1 MQPLFLFVAHPV
13 FFLLVVICL
22 NQSMNEWMNWNEEYL
37 CLISLLLVIFWPKC
51 NLWLCVY
58 YLLFFPTSHRI
69 VCVFAY
75 HSIISLQRMKK
86 KWRKK
91 MFAQI
96 QLYLPSWWS
105 CLLSTNLVPT
115 NCQYCC
121 CCCCCCMNRESSF
134 FFNNEKKNSIHLS
147 ILLLCP
153 VILNSG
159 LFNKKKIPYIHSV
172 HFNSIQLNSMFCH
185 PIGL

>member
-1 MQPLFLFVAHPV
+1 MFQFAATFLVCRPSGFFFV
-13 FFLLVVICL
+13 VVICL
-22 NQSMNEWMNWNEEYL
+22 NQSINEWMKWNEEYL

-58 YLLFFPTSHRI
+58 YLLFFPTSHSI

-86 KWRKK
+86 K

-96 QLYLPSWWS
+96 QLYLSSWWS
-105 CLLSTNLVPT
+105 CLLSTNWIPI

-121 CCCCCCMNRESSF
+121 CCCSCCMNRESSF
-134 FFNNEKKNSIHLS
+134 FSTMKKKFYLSIHS
-147 ILLLCP
+147 IIMPC
-153 VILNSG
+153 
-159 LFNKKKIPYIHSV
+159 HSEFWIV
-172 HFNSIQLNSMFCH
+172 
-185 PIGL
+185 